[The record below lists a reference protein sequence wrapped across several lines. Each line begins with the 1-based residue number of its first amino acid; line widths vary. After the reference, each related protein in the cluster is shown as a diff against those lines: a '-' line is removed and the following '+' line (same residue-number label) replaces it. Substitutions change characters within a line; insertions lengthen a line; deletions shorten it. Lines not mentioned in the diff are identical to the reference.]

1 MTEHLLL
8 FSTALPTK
16 YQYQGVDVV
25 TLRRA
30 SLQREATRWQPPPRD
45 GRPHL
50 RKAIVYN
57 GRLTGKTFTSAL
69 SQEMLSEPLQRTSR
83 RTSKVSSKV
92 YVCIS
97 RRSRAP
103 ALVDIR
109 RAFVSVLGD
118 SRFTERVAR
127 ARPWTG
133 VANESSSCA
142 SGGTVPRRQETAAQE
157 PRGRSTNTTSES
169 PRRGAARRQNR
180 AKTRTHDD
188 AESHAGP
195 VGGAAQRLG
204 LGNVRSPLQN

>member
-1 MTEHLLL
+1 MDPEAPPPAASHKSEILNR
-8 FSTALPTK
+8 
-16 YQYQGVDVV
+16 QCCMN
-25 TLRRA
+25 RRSA
-30 SLQREATRWQPPPRD
+30 PLCRCTYGEQACSERRWPPPPRD

-50 RKAIVYN
+50 RKAVVYN
-57 GRLTGKTFTSAL
+57 GRLTGKKFTSAL

-92 YVCIS
+92 YVRIS
-97 RRSRAP
+97 RSSRAP

-157 PRGRSTNTTSES
+157 PRGR
-169 PRRGAARRQNR
+169 
-180 AKTRTHDD
+180 
-188 AESHAGP
+188 
-195 VGGAAQRLG
+195 
-204 LGNVRSPLQN
+204 